1 MPLIGLR
8 RLNGDDRSYKKLNGS
23 DYKMSEMDIDEII
36 EEHEEQY
43 LDEVAALVMRQ
54 FDRAKRHRDDVGITE
69 AIVDSLRRYRGKYT
83 NCERMKFD
91 GIDIY
96 RNATGMLCRSAYNW
110 LKDAY
115 FSAMDKPWTL
125 QPTPLP
131 ELPEDMQ
138 KELEEAIKIR
148 FSEIAL
154 QVSQSGEQPDSKKD
168 ILLSLKN
175 TASKLAYNAAS
186 EATKGMEKLIE
197 DQMIE
202 SNFRNV
208 LDDFLMDVVIYPYA
222 ALKGPVVR
230 YKYLPVWDKNKYKFE
245 KKASMYTERVDPY
258 NLYLSPDSTNSED
271 GEFLIEMI
279 PTTRA
284 SLNSSRKM
292 KGFNEDMID
301 LIINEQSHASYRNP
315 SVAVDDNEL
324 EDLDGV
330 GRTAFKTDGQMFDV
344 YEYHG
349 RISGESIIEL
359 IDEDGDLDYA
369 MQNPGTTVETPWG
382 DIDPYDDYES
392 TIRVCNGITY
402 MLRLNEELPV
412 PHRGYFIT
420 SYAKVPGSYAGQGVP
435 MMIADEQD
443 ELNMAARS
451 RYYNAGMSSGPIAEV
466 DVSRFQ
472 DNEIPEAIL
481 PWQVFP
487 VTTNSMQGNNSA
499 PTIRFTDIPNESAS
513 LTALMEEVWDKMHRI
528 SGIPPYMYGD
538 NRGSAQ
544 TLGAFSLQYAGAT
557 KGIKT
562 VISNVDQD
570 IIESLIRQYYY
581 YNMVYHEDDTI
592 KVDAKVNVRGSSG
605 LIAQEQRQ
613 SRPLELLQALGPV
626 LAQLDPQ
633 KALALSNEV
642 LTESGYD
649 PETFGSASG
658 DAQSELAARQVGVQQ
673 PQVDG
678 RSSGA
683 VNAAQGANL
692 PPQQLTG

>member
-1 MPLIGLR
+1 
-8 RLNGDDRSYKKLNGS
+8 
-23 DYKMSEMDIDEII
+23 MSEMEIEEII
-36 EEHEEQY
+36 EEHEDQY
-43 LDEVAALVMRQ
+43 LDEVADFVMRQ

-69 AIVDSLRRYRGKYT
+69 AIVDSLRRYRGKYAD
-83 NCERMKFD
+83 CDRMKFD

-131 ELPEDMQ
+131 ELPEEM
-138 KELEEAIKIR
+138 KNELEEAIKIR
-148 FSEIAL
+148 FQQIAL
-154 QVSQSGEQPDSKKD
+154 QVAQTGEQPDSKKD
-168 ILLSLKN
+168 VLLSLKN
-175 TASKLAYNAAS
+175 TASRLAFEAAS

-202 SNFRNV
+202 SEFRNV
-208 LDDFLMDVVIYPYA
+208 LNDFLMDVVVYPYA

-230 YKYLPVWDKNKYKFE
+230 YKDIAVWDKNKYKF
-245 KKASMYTERVDPY
+245 KKESAMYTERVDPY
-258 NLYLSPDSTNSED
+258 NLYLSPDSTNAQD

-324 EDLDGV
+324 ENLDGV
-330 GRTAFKTDGQMFDV
+330 GRTAFKTDGHMFDV

-349 RISGESIIEL
+349 RISGENIIEL

-369 MQNPGTTVETPWG
+369 MNKPGTTVETPWG
-382 DIDPYDDYES
+382 DINPYEDYEAI
-392 TIRVCNGITY
+392 IRVCNGITY
-402 MLRLNEELPV
+402 MLRMNEELPV
-412 PHRGYFIT
+412 PSRGYFVT
-420 SYAKVPGSYAGQGVP
+420 SYSKVPGSYAGQGVP

-443 ELNMAARS
+443 EINMAARA
-451 RYYNAGMSSGPIAEV
+451 RYYNAGMSSGPIAEA

-472 DNEIPEAIL
+472 DNEIPESVT
-481 PWQVFP
+481 PWQIFP
-487 VTTNSMQGNNSA
+487 VTTNSMQGNNNA
-499 PTIRFTDIPNESAS
+499 KAINFTNIPNESAS
-513 LTALMEEVWDKMHRI
+513 LTAFMEEVWDKMHRI

-538 NRGSAQ
+538 SRGSAQ

-562 VISNVDQD
+562 VISNIDQD
-570 IIESLIRQYYY
+570 VIESLITQYYY
-581 YNMVYHEDDTI
+581 YNMVFHEDDTI

-642 LTESGYD
+642 LSESGYD

-658 DAQSELAARQVGVQQ
+658 DAQSELAARQVTLQQ

-683 VNAAQGANL
+683 VNAAQNANL